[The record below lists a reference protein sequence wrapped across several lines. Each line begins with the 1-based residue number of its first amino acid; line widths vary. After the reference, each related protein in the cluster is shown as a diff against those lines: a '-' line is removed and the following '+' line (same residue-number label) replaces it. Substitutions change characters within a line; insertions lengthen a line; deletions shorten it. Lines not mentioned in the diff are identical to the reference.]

1 MLHSLI
7 CDRVHGSG
15 ARERLPVHAEHSS
28 GAARLAHARILNG
41 RSPDVMELAERER
54 GLAYRSVWA

>member
-15 ARERLPVHAEHSS
+15 ARERLPVQAELSN
-28 GAARLAHARILNG
+28 GTARMRHARNLNG
-41 RSPDVMELAERER
+41 RSPDVIELAERER